1 MKRALRFSFLFTLL
15 LSCIGC
21 DQVTK
26 SAARRLLA
34 RSDPIPMLNGFVRF
48 EYAENTGGFL
58 SLGANL
64 PVAFRFVIFIV
75 ITGAVLAMMPLLAI
89 KEWDKH
95 PTGLVGL
102 ALMTGGG
109 LGNLIDRMMNDGRV
123 VDFVSLGVGS
133 LRTGIMNVA
142 DVAVFAGAMLLLFGL
157 IIKTPSSAA
166 RTLRHPDAR

>member
-1 MKRALRFSFLFTLL
+1 
-15 LSCIGC
+15 
-21 DQVTK
+21 
-26 SAARRLLA
+26 
-34 RSDPIPMLNGFVRF
+34 
-48 EYAENTGGFL
+48 
-58 SLGANL
+58 
-64 PVAFRFVIFIV
+64 
-75 ITGAVLAMMPLLAI
+75 
-89 KEWDKH
+89 
-95 PTGLVGL
+95 
-102 ALMTGGG
+102 MTGGG